1 MEFYLLNSILK
12 LKSGYKLSYNLI
24 LKWGTGRSLRSR
36 PYTHINSVAL
46 VLIHRIPKKI
56 YLSDTLSTC
65 RGA

>member
-1 MEFYLLNSILK
+1 MEFYLLNKILK

-46 VLIHRIPKKI
+46 VLIHRIPKKNI
-56 YLSDTLSTC
+56 SV
-65 RGA
+65 RHA